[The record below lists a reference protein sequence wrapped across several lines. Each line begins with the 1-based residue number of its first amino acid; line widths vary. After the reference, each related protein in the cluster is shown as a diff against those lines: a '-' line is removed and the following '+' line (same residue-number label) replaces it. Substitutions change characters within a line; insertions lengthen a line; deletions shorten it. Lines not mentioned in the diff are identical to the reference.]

1 MASHPQ
7 GLDSAGVLAS
17 KDHPRSHSRFEIQ
30 ISTRLSF
37 PSFET
42 AIQKEPSAP
51 FWHKPAWRL
60 IKIGWIRLDSVG
72 LGLILTWARLAQTD
86 LEPSR
91 FPAPKSGRGRCS

>member
-1 MASHPQ
+1 MVSHPQ

-17 KDHPRSHSRFEIQ
+17 EDHPRSHSRFEIQ
-30 ISTRLSF
+30 ISNRLSF

-51 FWHKPAWRL
+51 FWHKPAWPL

-72 LGLILTWARLAQTD
+72 FNRIGFDSQMGSFGKNHL
-86 LEPSR
+86 
-91 FPAPKSGRGRCS
+91 